1 MPKMSDFYPTITDVS
16 HHQGVIDWATAKPY
30 LHFTILRAQ
39 DGTMGDRQIVRN
51 VRECERLSIPYYIY
65 GYYRGGGAAEA
76 ARMIGRSAHDKC
88 LGFCCDLEES
98 GYDHGNIRRFAQEC
112 KGQGGKTGLY
122 LAHHL
127 YEEYKDVIDEFEWL
141 WIPRYGANT
150 GKPVQM
156 PSYACDLWQFTSV
169 GSVPGIPGN
178 VDLNACVNKDLSF
191 FVPSYAPPRK
201 TVGGFS
207 DVYEDDWFAECVV
220 KAKDSGWMK
229 GYGDGFTF
237 GPNDPLTRA
246 QAVVTLARVAGA
258 DLSSPYGDV
267 SASPYYYE
275 AVEWAKD
282 SGVASGEIKDFRPDD
297 AATRA
302 EFSTF
307 LWRLKGE
314 PDADA
319 LADYEGAAEWA
330 EPALAWAVSTGVM
343 GNTGGI
349 RPNDACTRAECA
361 TMLCNLHKDK

>member
-1 MPKMSDFYPTITDVS
+1 MSDFYPTIADVS
-16 HHQGVIDWATAKPY
+16 KWQGDIDWDKAKPY
-30 LHFTILRAQ
+30 LHFVIIRAQ
-39 DGTMGDRQIVRN
+39 DGASTPDSKLARN
-51 VRECERLSIPYYIY
+51 VSECERFGIPYYIY
-65 GYYRGGGAAEA
+65 GFYRGGGAAEA
-76 ARMIGRSAHDKC
+76 RKMVERAQAAGAKSV
-88 LGFCCDLEES
+88 LGYVCDLETS
-98 GYDHGNIRRFAQEC
+98 GYSRAGVAQYIAALP
-112 KGQGGKTGLY
+112 QGLKNGLY
-122 LAHHL
+122 VAHNL
-127 YEEYKDVIDEFEWL
+127 YGEYGAGYGQSWT

-150 GKPVQM
+150 GEPTTKPAY
-156 PSYACDLWQFTSV
+156 PCDLWQFTSK

-191 FVPSYAPPRK
+191 FVPSYEPPRK
-201 TVGGFS
+201 TVGGFA
-207 DVYEDDWFAECVV
+207 DVYEDDWFAGCVV
-220 KAKDSGWMK
+220 EAKDAGWMK
-229 GYGDGFTF
+229 GYGDGSTF

-275 AVEWAKD
+275 AVEWAKE
-282 SGVASGEIKDFRPDD
+282 SGVASGDIEDFRPDD

-307 LWRLKGE
+307 LWRMQGE

-343 GNTGGI
+343 GTQGGI

-361 TMLCNLHKDK
+361 TMLCNVYKDK

>member
-1 MPKMSDFYPTITDVS
+1 MSDMYPTIADVS
-16 HHQGVIDWATAKPY
+16 HWQGAIDWAKAKPY
-30 LHFTILRAQ
+30 LHFAIIRVQ
-39 DGTMGDRQIVRN
+39 DGANTRDSYLTHNIT
-51 VRECERLSIPYYIY
+51 ECERLGIPYYLY

-76 ARMIGRSAHDKC
+76 RKMVERAKAAGATQC
-88 LGFCCDLEES
+88 LGYVCDLEES
-98 GYDHGNIRRFAQEC
+98 GYSKAGVAQYVAVLNAE
-112 KGQGGKTGLY
+112 GGKTGLY
-122 LAHHL
+122 LAHNLHG
-127 YEEYKDVIDEFEWL
+127 EYGTGYGQSWT

-150 GKPVQM
+150 GQPLQM

-191 FVPSYAPPRK
+191 FLPSYEPPRK
-201 TVGGFS
+201 TVGGFT

-220 KAKDSGWMK
+220 EAKDAGWMK
-229 GYGDGFTF
+229 GYGDGSVF

-267 SASPYYYE
+267 SASPYFYE
-275 AVEWAKD
+275 AVEWAKE
-282 SGVASGEIKDFRPDD
+282 SGVASGEIEDFRPDD

-307 LWRLKGE
+307 LWRMQGE

-330 EPALAWAVSTGVM
+330 EPALAWAVSTDVM
-343 GNTGGI
+343 GNRGGI

-361 TMLCNLHKDK
+361 AMLCSLY